1 MNIEFK
7 KIELAS
13 RIFLKWE
20 YTETDN
26 GRKTKI
32 KASADAV
39 IHDDLSDA
47 IQGLAPHFVLLTE
60 MRRRQDVTKIIDLK
74 ELPEDF
80 VNKFKVTSVTI
91 EDNKGEMNYR
101 IAGYK
106 ILNTGKTV
114 SFETPKIKHEASEED
129 QYPFF
134 NKMVEQI
141 ELIKDETLE
150 YMDGKEGTSVQST
163 MEFDS
168 DFDPEA
174 DTDGEEVEQEEFD
187 EAAA

>member
-20 YTETDN
+20 YTQNEN

-39 IHDDLSDA
+39 IHEDLSDA
-47 IQGLAPHFVLLTE
+47 MQGLVPHFVLLTE
-60 MRRRQDVTKIIDLK
+60 MKKKPDVVKAIDLK
-74 ELPEDF
+74 ALPEELLK
-80 VNKFKVTSVTI
+80 KFKVTAVSI

-101 IAGYK
+101 ISGYK

-114 SFETPKIKHEASEED
+114 SFDSPKVKLEASQEDQYEFYDQLVAQIDVIQEEALEYMNGKEGASNQTAMDFGDEFNPEGDEAVEED
-129 QYPFF
+129 QF
-134 NKMVEQI
+134 E
-141 ELIKDETLE
+141 ET
-150 YMDGKEGTSVQST
+150 
-163 MEFDS
+163 
-168 DFDPEA
+168 
-174 DTDGEEVEQEEFD
+174 
-187 EAAA
+187 AA